1 MATQTLKFTESE
13 IIEKEHS
20 KTKRY
25 PNLNT
30 VLMVEDFLKE
40 NRDVPIKISEIKKR
54 LPKQIMHQTLLVI
67 LEYLW
72 KSGKIIYGPKGVQWI
87 YSTPQHLKKM
97 FEDTLEV

>member
-1 MATQTLKFTESE
+1 MEALQF
-13 IIEKEHS
+13 KEDVILSKEES

-30 VLMVEDFLKE
+30 VLMVEDFLREHSNK
-40 NRDVPIKISEIKKR
+40 PIKLSELRKS
-54 LPKQIMHQTLLVI
+54 LPKQTMHQTLKVI

-72 KSGKIIYGPKGVQWI
+72 RSGKIIYGPRGIQWI
-87 YSTPQHLKKM
+87 YSEPKHLKKM